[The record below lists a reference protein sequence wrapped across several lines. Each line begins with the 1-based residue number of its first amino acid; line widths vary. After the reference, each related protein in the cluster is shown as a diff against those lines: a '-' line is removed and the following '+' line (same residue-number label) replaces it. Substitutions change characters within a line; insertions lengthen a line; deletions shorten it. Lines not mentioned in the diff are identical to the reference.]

1 MNNRIFFSILAIFF
15 VLVDVGISGKFESMR
30 FVFLFF
36 AFLFVLSTRY
46 KIETIFLPALTYSF
60 LYDISTKSQI
70 PYASIFVLFVIFSSY
85 FLRLKIADFSNQA
98 VVFLVYMVV
107 NFIICACSIL
117 LSSEF
122 VSAYEFFKFSLISL
136 LIYAC
141 LFPFYRFVINKFN
154 NFLINEEATS

>member
-1 MNNRIFFSILAIFF
+1 MNNKIFFSILAIFF
-15 VLVDVGISGKFESMR
+15 VLVDIGISGKFELMR
-30 FVFLFF
+30 FIFLFP

-46 KIETIFLPALTYSF
+46 KIETIFLPALVYSF

-117 LSSEF
+117 LSSKF
-122 VSAYEFFKFSLISL
+122 VSVYGFLKFSIIPL
-136 LIYAC
+136 LVYAG
-141 LFPFYRFVINKFN
+141 FFNIYRFAINKFN
-154 NFLINEEATS
+154 NFLSNEETAS

>member
-70 PYASIFVLFVIFSSY
+70 PYASIFVLFVVFSSY

-98 VVFLVYMVV
+98 VVFLVYMIV
-107 NFIICACSIL
+107 NFIICACSIM
-117 LSSEF
+117 LSSKF
-122 VSAYEFFKFSLISL
+122 VSTYEFLKFSVISL
-136 LIYAC
+136 FIYAC
-141 LFPFYRFVINKFN
+141 LFPFYRFAINKFN
-154 NFLINEEATS
+154 NFLINEETAS